1 MEEIMIGYLK
11 GTVAASDGQIVTL
24 MVGGVGFEMMMPN
37 DGETLFTIGEEA
49 AIYTYMHVRENEIGL
64 YGFSS
69 ALEKKLF
76 NVLIGV
82 SGIGP
87 KSAMQMLG
95 VSSPQGIIT
104 AITTGDE
111 KLLSSLPGIGKK
123 TAARLILELGEKIAK
138 EFPLITQDAPAPVQ
152 KKAAQQPSAIENDLT
167 DALIALGYR
176 AHEIK
181 EMQEATDV
189 LEETDV
195 NAALKKAL
203 QYFARG

>member
-1 MEEIMIGYLK
+1 MK
-11 GTVAASDGQIVTL
+11 NCFPRS
-24 MVGGVGFEMMMPN
+24 
-37 DGETLFTIGEEA
+37 
-49 AIYTYMHVRENEIGL
+49 
-64 YGFSS
+64 
-69 ALEKKLF
+69 
-76 NVLIGV
+76 
-82 SGIGP
+82 
-87 KSAMQMLG
+87 
-95 VSSPQGIIT
+95 
-104 AITTGDE
+104 
-111 KLLSSLPGIGKK
+111 PGIGKK

-152 KKAAQQPSAIENDLT
+152 KKAVQQPSAIENDLT

>member
-1 MEEIMIGYLK
+1 MIGYLK
-11 GTVAASDGQIVTL
+11 GTVAASDSQIVTL
-24 MVGGVGFEMMMPN
+24 MVGGVGFEVMMPN

-95 VSSPQGIIT
+95 VSSPLGIIT

-123 TAARLILELGEKIAK
+123 TAARLILELSEKIAK

>member
-1 MEEIMIGYLK
+1 MIGYLK

-24 MVGGVGFEMMMPN
+24 MVGGVGFEVMMPN

-138 EFPLITQDAPAPVQ
+138 EFPLITQDAPAPVK